1 MIIGI
6 TGLIGSGKS
15 TATDYF
21 VSKGFLLV
29 DADIIGKEVVESNKS
44 LLKKL
49 VSEFGKEIVT
59 PTYKLRR
66 KKLAELAFKDKQSTE
81 KLNKL
86 VHPYLLKEIN
96 TQIKR
101 AKSRNIVIDA
111 ALLIYWGLHKKID
124 FTLLVHASLEDRIKR
139 MKKRGYSEQ
148 QVKQITKRQL
158 PYRILQKRADRTI
171 LNNRS
176 AKDFIRK
183 LDNFYQQLM
192 S

>member
-15 TATDYF
+15 TATDYY
-21 VSKGFLLV
+21 VSKGFVLI
-29 DADIIGKEVVESNKS
+29 DADLIGKKVVESNKS

-59 PTYKLRR
+59 PTFKLRR
-66 KKLAELAFKDKQSTE
+66 RKLAELAFKDKQSTE

-86 VHPYLLKEIN
+86 VHPYLLIEIDN
-96 TQIKR
+96 QIRR
-101 AKSRNIVIDA
+101 AKSKHIVIDA

-124 FTLLVHASLEDRIKR
+124 YTILIHASLDDRIKR
-139 MKKRGYSEQ
+139 MKKRGYSKL
-148 QVKQITKRQL
+148 QVKQISKRQL
-158 PYRILQKRADRTI
+158 PYSILNKKADRTI

-176 AKDFIRK
+176 EKDLIRK
-183 LDNFYQQLM
+183 LDNLYK
-192 S
+192 